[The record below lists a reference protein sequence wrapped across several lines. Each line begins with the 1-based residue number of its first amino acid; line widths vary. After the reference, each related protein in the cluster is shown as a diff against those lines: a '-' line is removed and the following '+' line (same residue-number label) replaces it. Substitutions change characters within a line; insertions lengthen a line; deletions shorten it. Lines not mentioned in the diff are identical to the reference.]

1 MTLMPI
7 SLDDKYEVE
16 TGRVF
21 LTGIQA
27 LVRLPMMQHE
37 LDRRAKLN
45 TAGFISG
52 YRGSPVGGL
61 DQQLW
66 RAQKFLDKHNTVFKA
81 GLNEDLAVT
90 AVWGSQQANL
100 YPGAKYDGVFG
111 MWYGKAPGVDRSG
124 DAFKHANAAGTWS
137 KGGVLA
143 ILGDDHACKSSTLP
157 SQSEYAML
165 DAEIPVLNP
174 AGIQEVLD
182 FGIYGWALSRY
193 AGTWVSMIAL
203 AETMDASA
211 TVEVHPHRVP
221 IVRPLGFPL
230 PKDGLSIRLGDNPQ
244 AQEKRLREHKIPAV
258 IAFAHT
264 NVLNRVVMDSENPR
278 IGIVTAGKSYLD
290 LRQAL
295 DDLGIGDAEAAALGL
310 RVLKMGMTWPIEP
323 TQIARFAY
331 GLEEVFVIE
340 EKRDLIESQI
350 KSILFN
356 MNSEKR
362 PRVFGK
368 LGRDGKPFIRSILD
382 LDAGQVALAIAR
394 IIGEDKW
401 TPRIRA
407 LVGRLEAKHR
417 EQDGMTALYDRAPFY
432 CSGCPHN
439 TSTQVPEGSIG
450 MAGIGCHYMVTWQPS
465 RHTALFTQMGGEGTP
480 WIGASPFTTRPHV
493 FANMG
498 DGTYFHSGI
507 LAIRASVSAGVNITY
522 KLLYNDAVAMTG
534 GQHVDGEL
542 TVPEM
547 AAQVAA
553 EGVKT
558 LVIVSDEPEKH
569 SAANF
574 PAGTRIEHRRDLDAI
589 QKQLREIAGV
599 TVMIYD
605 QTCAAEKRR
614 RRKRGLMVDPPKRA
628 FINELVCEGC
638 GDCSRT
644 SNCVS
649 VEPLETEFGRKRKIN
664 QSSCNKDFSCV
675 EGFCPSFVTVHGGA
689 LKTRAKNGA
698 SNAVFDIPQPTLP
711 EVTRE
716 TFNIVIGG
724 IGGTGV
730 TSIGA
735 ILGTAAHI
743 EGKTAA
749 TLDMMGLAQK
759 GGAVTSFVRVAAE
772 KARINGPRVP
782 TGQADV
788 LIGCDIVMSAKP
800 DTFGYLDGER
810 TVSIVN
816 DGLTP
821 TAAFVTDNT
830 INYDM
835 AAMRSRIARASRRLE
850 SIDAEELAL
859 RLLGDTIYAN
869 MFQTGYAYQLGE
881 IPIGEEAILKAI
893 ELNGAAVKANQ
904 RAFRLGRLAAHD
916 RAAILKLAGLDKPDG
931 PKFAESF
938 EEIVAKRVDFL
949 TAYQNAAYAAR
960 YRTTLDKIRAAEA
973 VRAPGKHGL
982 AEMAARALFKLMA
995 YKDEYEVARLYTS
1008 GEFHKKLN
1016 QEFEGNFSLSF
1027 HLAPPIF
1034 GATDPNTGRPRKMEF
1049 GSYMMRAFRVLAALK
1064 GLRGTWLD
1072 IFARNPER
1080 KLEVAMIGD
1089 YERLIGEIAA
1099 GLTPANHA
1107 TALALAELPLEVK
1120 GYGYIKDANYKQA
1133 KAKEAALLR
1142 RLLMTDTATPAP
1154 ITEAAE

>member
-1 MTLMPI
+1 MTVMPI

-37 LDRRAKLN
+37 LDRRAGLN

-52 YRGSPVGGL
+52 YRGSPLGGL

-66 RAQKFLDKHNTVFKA
+66 RAQKFLDKHNTVFKP
-81 GLNEDLAVT
+81 GLNEDLAAT

-124 DAFKHANAAGTWS
+124 DAFRHANSAGTMPH
-137 KGGVLA
+137 GGVLA
-143 ILGDDHACKSSTLP
+143 ICGDDHACKSSTLP
-157 SQSEYAML
+157 SQSEFTMMDL
-165 DAEIPVLNP
+165 EIPVLNP

-203 AETMDASA
+203 AETMDASS

-244 AQEKRLREHKIPAV
+244 AQEKRLRDFKIPAV

-264 NVLNRVVMDSENPR
+264 NVLNRVVMDSPNPR

-295 DDLGIGDAEAAALGL
+295 DDMGIGDTEAAALGL
-310 RVLKMGMTWPIEP
+310 RVLKIGMTWPIEP
-323 TQIARFAY
+323 TQIQRFAY
-331 GLEEVFVIE
+331 GLDEVFVIE

-356 MNSEKR
+356 MNPEKR
-362 PRVFGK
+362 PKVYGK
-368 LGRDGKPFIRSILD
+368 LGRDGKPFVRSILD
-382 LDAGQVALAIAR
+382 LDSGRVAETVGW
-394 IIGEDKW
+394 IIGEQNW

-407 LVGRLEAKHR
+407 LVERIAQKHR
-417 EQDGMTALYDRAPFY
+417 EQDNMTALYERAPFY

-439 TSTQVPEGSIG
+439 TSTQVPEGSVG
-450 MAGIGCHYMVTWQPS
+450 MAGIGCHYMVTWQPT
-465 RHTALFTQMGGEGTP
+465 RNTALFTQMGGEGTP
-480 WIGASPFTTRPHV
+480 WIGASSFTEMPHI
-493 FANMG
+493 FSNMG
-498 DGTYFHSGI
+498 DGTYFHACI
-507 LAIRASVSAGVNITY
+507 LAIRAAVSAGVNITY

-542 TVPEM
+542 TVAEM
-547 AAQVAA
+547 AAQVSA
-553 EGVKT
+553 EGIKK
-558 LVIVSDEPEKH
+558 LIIMSDEPQKH
-569 SAANF
+569 SVADF
-574 PAGTRIEHRRDLDAI
+574 PSGTRIEHRRDLDAI
-589 QKQLREIAGV
+589 QKQLREVPGV

-638 GDCSRT
+638 GDCSKA

-649 VEPLETEFGRKRKIN
+649 VEPDETEFGRKRKIN

-675 EGFCPSFVTVHGGA
+675 EGFCPSFVTVHGGS
-689 LKTRAKNGA
+689 LKTRAKGGA
-698 SNAVFDIPQPTLP
+698 SNTDFHLP
-711 EVTRE
+711 DPVLPDLSKEP
-716 TFNIVIGG
+716 FNIVIGG

-735 ILGTAAHI
+735 ILGAAAHI

-759 GGAVTSFVRVAAE
+759 GGAVTSFVRVAEA

-788 LIGCDIVMSAKP
+788 LIGCDVVMASKP

-810 TVSIVN
+810 TVSIIN

-830 INYDM
+830 IRYDI
-835 AAMRSRIARASRRLE
+835 AAMKARIARASRRIE

-859 RLLGDTIYAN
+859 RLLGDTIFAN
-869 MFQTGYAYQLGE
+869 MLQTGYAYQLGE
-881 IPIGEEAILKAI
+881 IPMGEGAIMAAI
-893 ELNGAAVKANQ
+893 QLNGAAVKANQ
-904 RAFRLGRLAAHD
+904 RAFKLGRLAAHD
-916 RAAILKLAGLDKPDG
+916 RAAILKLAGLDKTDEAPIAQTYD
-931 PKFAESF
+931 
-938 EEIVAKRVDFL
+938 EIVARRTAFL
-949 TAYQNAAYAAR
+949 TGYQNAAYAER
-960 YRTTLDKIRAAEA
+960 YRATVERIRNAELA
-973 VRAPGKHGL
+973 KTPGKHGL
-982 AEMAARALFKLMA
+982 AEATAKGLFKLMA
-995 YKDEYEVARLYTS
+995 YKDEYEVARLYTN
-1008 GEFHKKLN
+1008 GDFQKKLRE
-1016 QEFEGNFSLSF
+1016 EFEGNFTLSF
-1027 HLAPPIF
+1027 HLAPPIM

-1049 GSYMMRAFRVLAALK
+1049 GAWMMSGFRLLAALK

-1080 KLEVAMIGD
+1080 KLEVKMIGE
-1089 YERLIGEIAA
+1089 YEALLTGIASA
-1099 GLTPANHA
+1099 LTPANHA
-1107 TALALAELPLEVK
+1107 TGVSLAELPLEVK
-1120 GYGYIKDANYKQA
+1120 GYGYIKDGNYE
-1133 KAKEAALLR
+1133 KAEARKASLLR
-1142 RLLMTDTATPAP
+1142 RLHM
-1154 ITEAAE
+1154 TEAAPAALIEAAE

>member
-16 TGRVF
+16 SGRVF

-27 LVRLPMMQHE
+27 LVRLPLMQHE
-37 LDRRAKLN
+37 LDRRAGLN

-52 YRGSPVGGL
+52 YRGSPVGGF

-66 RAQKFLDKHNTVFKA
+66 KAQRYLDKHNIVFKP
-81 GLNEDLAVT
+81 GVNEDLAAT

-100 YPGAKYDGVFG
+100 YSGAKYDGVFG

-124 DAFKHANAAGTWS
+124 DAFRHANSAGTWPL
-137 KGGVLA
+137 GGVLA
-143 ILGDDHACKSSTLP
+143 VLGDDHACKSSTLP
-157 SQSEYAML
+157 AQSEYMMVH
-165 DAEIPVLNP
+165 AEIPILNP

-182 FGIYGWALSRY
+182 YGIYGWALSRY

-211 TVEVHPHRVP
+211 TVQVHPHRVP
-221 IVRPLGFPL
+221 IVKPIGFAMPKTGLG
-230 PKDGLSIRLGDNPQ
+230 IRLGDTPQ
-244 AQEKRLREHKIPAV
+244 EQERRLRDHKIPAV

-278 IGIVTAGKSYLD
+278 TGIVTAGKSYLD

-295 DDLGIGDAEAAALGL
+295 DDLGIGDKEAAALGL
-310 RVLKMGMTWPIEP
+310 RVLKIGMTWPIEP
-323 TQIARFAY
+323 TQIGRFAY

-340 EKRDLIESQI
+340 EKRDLIEGQI

-356 MNSEKR
+356 MNPDKR

-368 LGRDGKPFIRSILD
+368 HGRDGKPFIRSILD
-382 LDAGQVALAIAR
+382 LDVAQIALAVAK

-407 LVGRLEAKHR
+407 LVTKLEYKHS
-417 EQDGMTALYDRAPFY
+417 EQEHMTAIHERAPFF

-450 MAGIGCHYMVTWQPS
+450 LAGIGCHYMVTWDKERS
-465 RHTALFTQMGGEGTP
+465 TDLFTQMGAEGTP
-480 WIGASPFTTRPHV
+480 WIGAAPFTDRAHV

-498 DGTYFHSGI
+498 DGTYFHSGL
-507 LAIRASVSAGVNITY
+507 LAIRAAVAGKVNITY

-534 GQHVDGEL
+534 GQHVDGQMS
-542 TVPEM
+542 VAEM

-553 EGVKT
+553 EGVER
-558 LVIVSDEPEKH
+558 LIVMSDEPEKY
-569 SAANF
+569 ATGDF
-574 PAGTRIEHRRDLDAI
+574 PAHTRVEHRRELDTV
-589 QKQLREIAGV
+589 QKELRETPGV
-599 TVMIYD
+599 TVVIYD

-689 LKTRAKNGA
+689 LRTRVKNGA
-698 SNAVFDIPQPTLP
+698 AKVAFELPQPALP
-711 EVTRE
+711 VLSRE
-716 TFNIVIGG
+716 PFNIVIGG

-735 ILGTAAHI
+735 ILGAAAHI
-743 EGKTAA
+743 EGSSA
-749 TLDMMGLAQK
+749 TVLDMMGLAQK
-759 GGAVTSFVRVAAE
+759 GGSVMSFVRIAEE

-782 TGQADV
+782 SASAD
-788 LIGCDIVMSAKP
+788 LLLGCDMVVAAKP
-800 DTFGYLDGER
+800 DAYGYVDHER
-810 TVSIVN
+810 TVAVIN
-816 DGLTP
+816 DGLIP
-821 TAAFVTDNT
+821 TAAFVADNT
-830 INYDM
+830 IQYDK
-835 AAMRSRIARASRRLE
+835 AAMRARIAKSSRRLE

-869 MFQTGYAYQLGE
+869 MFLTGFAFQLGE
-881 IPIGEEAILKAI
+881 IPISEEAIQKAI

-916 RAAILKLAGLDKPDG
+916 RAAILKLAGLDKSAE
-931 PKFAESF
+931 PKFADSY
-938 EEIVAKRVDFL
+938 EEIVAKRVEFL
-949 TAYQNAAYAAR
+949 VAYQNRAYGERYRAIVERVRNAELSKTPGRHGLSEAAAR
-960 YRTTLDKIRAAEA
+960 S
-973 VRAPGKHGL
+973 
-982 AEMAARALFKLMA
+982 LFKLMA
-995 YKDEYEVARLYTS
+995 YKDEYEVARFYTS
-1008 GEFHKKLN
+1008 GEFAKKLH
-1016 QEFEGNFSLSF
+1016 QEFEGNFKLSF

-1034 GATDPNTGRPRKMEF
+1034 GNVDPNTGKPRKVEF
-1049 GSYMMRAFRVLAALK
+1049 GSWMMSAFRVLAALK

-1072 IFARNPER
+1072 IFARTAER
-1080 KLEVAMIGD
+1080 KLERKMIAD
-1089 YERLIGEIAA
+1089 YGALLAEIDSK
-1099 GLTPANHA
+1099 LTGANHA
-1107 TALALAELPLEVK
+1107 IAVSLAELPLEVK
-1120 GYGYIKDANYKQA
+1120 GYGYIKDGNFEKA
-1133 KAKEAALLR
+1133 KAKEAVLLR
-1142 RLLMTDTATPAP
+1142 RLHLSDAQLAQPV
-1154 ITEAAE
+1154 TEAAE